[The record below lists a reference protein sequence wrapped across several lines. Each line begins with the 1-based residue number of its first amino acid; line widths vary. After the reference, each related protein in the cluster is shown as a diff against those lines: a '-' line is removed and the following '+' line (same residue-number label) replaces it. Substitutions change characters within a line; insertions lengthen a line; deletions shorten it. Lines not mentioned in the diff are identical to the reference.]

1 MKRYFAAASAAL
13 LLLAGCSGEPAGD
26 FITKTSSIDTGYTSL
41 DISGAIEVTYSFTA
55 DEMTVYG
62 QENLLKYFRAENE
75 DGTLSL
81 YVEANRVYN
90 AKPIEVVLPGS
101 MVLSSVSVTGAS
113 TFDSAIPLA
122 ATAFSV
128 SVSGASEFVSDI
140 EVASDLTYVVSGAS
154 KVTGS
159 VTGKSAVVGVS
170 GASKADLS
178 GKVTALHLDVSG
190 ASSFVGKTDGL
201 FEADEASCD
210 ISGASK
216 AELTVNN
223 TISGSVSGASL
234 LTYYGSATS
243 TVSVTGDSSID
254 HR

>member
-1 MKRYFAAASAAL
+1 MKHYFAAAAAAL
-13 LLLAGCSGEPAGD
+13 LVLAGCSGEPAGD

-41 DISGAIEVTYSFTA
+41 DVSGAIEVTYSFTA

-75 DGTLSL
+75 NGTLNL

-113 TFDSAIPLA
+113 TFDSAMPLA
-122 ATAFSV
+122 ATDFSV

-140 EVASDLTYVVSGAS
+140 EVVSDLNYIVSGAS
-154 KVTGS
+154 SVTGT
-159 VTGKSAVVGVS
+159 VTGKSATVGVS

-178 GKVTALHLDVSG
+178 GKVTAFHLDVSG
-190 ASSFVGKTDGL
+190 ASSFSGKSGGV
-201 FEADEASCD
+201 FEADDADCD

-223 TISGSVSGASL
+223 TISGSVSGASR
-234 LTYYGSATS
+234 LTYYGGASS
-243 TVSVTGDSSID
+243 TVSVSGDSSVD

>member
-1 MKRYFAAASAAL
+1 M
-13 LLLAGCSGEPAGD
+13 
-26 FITKTSSIDTGYTSL
+26 
-41 DISGAIEVTYSFTA
+41 
-55 DEMTVYG
+55 
-62 QENLLKYFRAENE
+62 
-75 DGTLSL
+75 
-81 YVEANRVYN
+81 
-90 AKPIEVVLPGS
+90 
-101 MVLSSVSVTGAS
+101 
-113 TFDSAIPLA
+113 
-122 ATAFSV
+122 
-128 SVSGASEFVSDI
+128 
-140 EVASDLTYVVSGAS
+140 
-154 KVTGS
+154 
-159 VTGKSAVVGVS
+159 
-170 GASKADLS
+170 
-178 GKVTALHLDVSG
+178 HLDVSG